1 MTLLLDPPDEST
13 RTRIHRFLADTGPAT
28 PCLIVDLDAVRR
40 RYHDIRA
47 ALPAT
52 VHYAVKA
59 NPAPEIVELLVAQ
72 GSSFDAASTVEIDL
86 CLRSGA
92 DPGTLS
98 YGNTIKKAR
107 DISYAHRVGVRTFV
121 SDSEPDLR
129 AIAEHAPGAQVLV
142 RIAAHGEGS
151 ALPFGPKFGCRPPQA
166 IALLRL
172 ARGLGLVPL
181 GLAFHPGSQQLD
193 TGAWD
198 EPIAAA
204 ATITRAL
211 RAEGNELSTLDI
223 GGGLPATYRDATPSL
238 TDYGDA
244 ITAALTRHYGAHPP
258 RLMIEPGR
266 AMVADAGLIRSE
278 VVLVTPRDTDGGRR
292 WVYLDI
298 GKFGGLAETH
308 AEAIAYALRTGAD
321 GGPDG
326 PVAIAG
332 PTCDSEDVLYHR
344 TDYRLPLSL
353 QAGDHVDLLAA
364 GAYTASYSA
373 IEFNGFAPLRT
384 YCI

>member
-1 MTLLLDPPDEST
+1 MREA
-13 RTRIHRFLADTGPAT
+13 IPAT
-28 PCLIVDLDAVRR
+28 I
-40 RYHDIRA
+40 
-47 ALPAT
+47 
-52 VHYAVKA
+52 HYAVKA
-59 NPAPEIVELLVAQ
+59 NPAPEIIELLVAQ
-72 GSSFDAASTVEIDL
+72 GSSFDVASTAEIDL

-92 DPGTLS
+92 APEALS

-107 DISYAHRVGVRTFV
+107 DIAYARRVGVNIFV

-129 AIAEHAPGAQVLV
+129 VIADHAAGAAVLV
-142 RIAAHGEGS
+142 RIATHGDGS
-151 ALPFGPKFGCRPPQA
+151 VLPFGPKFGCRPPRA
-166 IALLRL
+166 AALLRL
-172 ARGLGLVPL
+172 ARDLGLVPL
-181 GLAFHPGSQQLD
+181 GLAFHPGSQQLN
-193 TGAWD
+193 TQAWN
-198 EPIAAA
+198 ESIAAA
-204 ATITRAL
+204 ADVTTQL
-211 RAEGNELSTLDI
+211 DAEGIALTTLDI

-238 TDYGDA
+238 SDYGDA
-244 ITAALTRHYGAHPP
+244 ITTSIARHFGAHPP

-266 AMVADAGLIRSE
+266 ALVAEAGMIRCE
-278 VVLVTPRDTDGGRR
+278 VVLVTPRDTDNDRR

-298 GKFGGLAETH
+298 GKFGGLAETSG
-308 AEAIAYALRTGAD
+308 EAIAYALRTGAD

-353 QAGDHVDLLAA
+353 TAGDHVDLMAA

-373 IEFNGFAPLRT
+373 IEFNGFAPLQT